1 MKRFKGYMD
10 LCELLNLPDK
20 DYASTPE
27 LFEELHDILKN
38 RKNIHM
44 LKYELGKWFGFSF
57 EYNDETYFFS
67 FDGRSEEISSL
78 IVEEICKD
86 LEVPCVSYDL
96 AKIGNIRGLVSKNF
110 KKQNAKYILGEDIL
124 VDAYIKDISY
134 NEELLLYNN
143 LEDIWAALEE
153 RYSARE
159 DMPAIVEKLM
169 NRIVDMFLIDIL
181 TGQADRGPNNWMI
194 VEYDDGSVDLQPLFD
209 NVRAFYAPLSL
220 IRIIFTVDRS
230 PTFLTNNRVDINIK
244 KFLATSSKEF
254 KDSLY
259 DKLWVLSEE
268 NSERILDRLEKKLD
282 WKLSKT
288 DRIQVKAKILY
299 YKNELEHFINLG
311 RNL

>member
-1 MKRFKGYMD
+1 
-10 LCELLNLPDK
+10 
-20 DYASTPE
+20 
-27 LFEELHDILKN
+27 
-38 RKNIHM
+38 
-44 LKYELGKWFGFSF
+44 
-57 EYNDETYFFS
+57 
-67 FDGRSEEISSL
+67 
-78 IVEEICKD
+78 
-86 LEVPCVSYDL
+86 
-96 AKIGNIRGLVSKNF
+96 
-110 KKQNAKYILGEDIL
+110 
-124 VDAYIKDISY
+124 
-134 NEELLLYNN
+134 
-143 LEDIWAALEE
+143 
-153 RYSARE
+153 
-159 DMPAIVEKLM
+159 MPAIV
-169 NRIVDMFLIDIL
+169 
-181 TGQADRGPNNWMI
+181 
-194 VEYDDGSVDLQPLFD
+194 

>member
-1 MKRFKGYMD
+1 
-10 LCELLNLPDK
+10 
-20 DYASTPE
+20 
-27 LFEELHDILKN
+27 
-38 RKNIHM
+38 M

-96 AKIGNIRGLVSKNF
+96 AKIGNLRGLVSKNF
-110 KKQNAKYILGEDIL
+110 KKQNAKYILGKDIL

-153 RYSARE
+153 RYSTRE

-288 DRIQVKAKILY
+288 DRIQIKAKILY

>member
-1 MKRFKGYMD
+1 
-10 LCELLNLPDK
+10 
-20 DYASTPE
+20 
-27 LFEELHDILKN
+27 
-38 RKNIHM
+38 M

-96 AKIGNIRGLVSKNF
+96 AKIGNLRGLVSKNF
-110 KKQNAKYILGEDIL
+110 KKQNAKYILGKDIL

-220 IRIIFTVDRS
+220 FVL
-230 PTFLTNNRVDINIK
+230 FL
-244 KFLATSSKEF
+244 
-254 KDSLY
+254 
-259 DKLWVLSEE
+259 
-268 NSERILDRLEKKLD
+268 
-282 WKLSKT
+282 
-288 DRIQVKAKILY
+288 Q
-299 YKNELEHFINLG
+299 
-311 RNL
+311 